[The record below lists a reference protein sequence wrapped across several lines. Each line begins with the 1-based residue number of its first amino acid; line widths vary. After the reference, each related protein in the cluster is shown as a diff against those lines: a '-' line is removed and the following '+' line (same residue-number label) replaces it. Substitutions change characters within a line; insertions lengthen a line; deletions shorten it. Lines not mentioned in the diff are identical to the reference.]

1 LLHEGLNAAKHGP
14 GPTVKSVA
22 SGDIIVTR
30 TYSDRF
36 DLDPAA
42 IPRAEAFGV
51 IVQLRD
57 FDSHR
62 LWRHGQLVCEG
73 GRAKGSLAI
82 TDLRD
87 QWQCHQLSPFDN
99 IRFHIPFSRM
109 RSFAEEVG
117 RSEYLALACVPGC
130 IDPVMHGLAQALLPS
145 LDNPEQANPLFLEQI
160 NLAMLA
166 HLSQTYG
173 GLHFPVDK
181 KGTLAPWQERLAT
194 EFLAAHYNKPF
205 SIGDLA
211 SRCELS
217 RSYFNKAFKESFGR
231 TPSKWL
237 TEYRIAR
244 VKELLLQDL
253 PIAEVSITC
262 GFADQSHMTRVFT
275 NLAGETPARF
285 RRKNKRL
292 SVALDQLGDRS
303 RRPSAH
309 IIQNA

>member
-1 LLHEGLNAAKHGP
+1 MDLHDGLSGTSHGP
-14 GPTVKSVA
+14 GPTVKSIA

-30 TYSDRF
+30 MYSERS
-36 DLDPAA
+36 DLDAEA
-42 IPRAEAFGV
+42 IPRTEAFGV
-51 IVQLRD
+51 IVQLRG
-57 FDSHR
+57 FDSQK
-62 LWRHGQLVCEG
+62 LWRGGELVYEG
-73 GRAKGSLAI
+73 GRPKASLAI

-99 IRFHIPFSRM
+99 VRFHIPFSRL
-109 RSFAEEVG
+109 RAFAEEVG
-117 RSEYLALACVPGC
+117 RSEYVALSCFGGR

-145 LDNPEQANPLFLEQI
+145 LDNPEEANPLFLEQI

-181 KGTLAPWQERLAT
+181 KGTLAPWQERRAT
-194 EFLAAHYNKPF
+194 EFLAAQFNQPF

-237 TEYRIAR
+237 TEFRVAR

-253 PIAEVSITC
+253 PIAQVSITC

-275 NLAGETPARF
+275 GLTGETPARF
-285 RRKNKRL
+285 RRRNKPF
-292 SVALDQLGDRS
+292 SVDMDQLGD
-303 RRPSAH
+303 
-309 IIQNA
+309 

>member
-1 LLHEGLNAAKHGP
+1 MGLHEALNAACHGP
-14 GPTVKSVA
+14 GPIVKSIA
-22 SGDIIVTR
+22 CGDVLVTR

-36 DLDPAA
+36 DLDVAPA
-42 IPRAEAFGV
+42 IPSTDAFGV

-62 LWRHGQLVCEG
+62 LWRGGQLVYEG
-73 GRAKGSLAI
+73 GHVKASLAI

-87 QWQCHQLSPFDN
+87 QWQCHHLSPFDN

-109 RSFAEEVG
+109 RAFAEEVG
-117 RSEYLALACVPGC
+117 RSEYLALACVQGR

-145 LDNPEQANPLFLEQI
+145 LDNPDEANPLFLEQI

-173 GLHFPVDK
+173 GLHFPADK
-181 KGTLAPWQERLAT
+181 KGTLASWQERLAT
-194 EFLAAHYNKPF
+194 EFLAAHFNRPF

-237 TEYRIAR
+237 TEYRVAR

-253 PIAEVSITC
+253 PIAEVAISC

-275 NLAGETPARF
+275 SLTGETPARF
-285 RRKNKRL
+285 RRKNKPVRM
-292 SVALDQLGDRS
+292 ALDRRGD
-303 RRPSAH
+303 
-309 IIQNA
+309 

>member
-1 LLHEGLNAAKHGP
+1 MALHEALNAAGRVP
-14 GPTVKSVA
+14 GPIVKSIA
-22 SGDIIVTR
+22 AGDINVTR

-36 DLDPAA
+36 DLDVAPAV
-42 IPRAEAFGV
+42 PCTDAFGV

-57 FDSHR
+57 FDTHR
-62 LWRHGQLVCEG
+62 LWRRGQLVYEG
-73 GRAKGSLAI
+73 GHPKASLAI

-87 QWQCHQLSPFDN
+87 QWQCHHLSPFDN

-109 RSFAEEVG
+109 RAFAEEVG
-117 RSEYLALACVPGC
+117 RSEYMALACVQGR

-145 LDNPEQANPLFLEQI
+145 LDNPNKANPLFLEQI

-181 KGTLAPWQERLAT
+181 KGTLSPWQERLAT
-194 EFLAAHYNKPF
+194 DFLASHFNKPF

-211 SRCELS
+211 SRCGLS

-237 TEYRIAR
+237 TEYRVAR
-244 VKELLLQDL
+244 VKEMLLLDL
-253 PIAEVSITC
+253 SIAEVSINC

-275 NLAGETPARF
+275 SLTGDTPARF
-285 RRKNKRL
+285 RRKNRTFA
-292 SVALDQLGDRS
+292 VALDPLMV
-303 RRPSAH
+303 
-309 IIQNA
+309 

>member
-1 LLHEGLNAAKHGP
+1 MPMDLHQGVSGTSHGP
-14 GPTVKSVA
+14 GLIVKSIA
-22 SGDIIVTR
+22 SGDIVVTR
-30 TYSDRF
+30 TYSECS
-36 DLDPAA
+36 DLDAA
-42 IPRAEAFGV
+42 AMPRAEAFGV
-51 IVQLRD
+51 TVQLRD
-57 FDSHR
+57 FDCHR
-62 LWRHGQLVCEG
+62 LWRGAELVYEG
-73 GRAKGSLAI
+73 GRPKASLAI

-99 IRFHIPFSRM
+99 LRVQIPFVRL
-109 RSFAEEVG
+109 RAFAEEVG
-117 RSEYLALACVPGC
+117 RTEYVALSCVEGR

-160 NLAMLA
+160 SLAMLA

-194 EFLAAHYNKPF
+194 EFLAAHFNKPL
-205 SIGDLA
+205 SVGDLA

-231 TPSKWL
+231 TPSKLL
-237 TEYRIAR
+237 TEYRVAR

-253 PIAEVSITC
+253 SIAEVAINC

-275 NLAGETPARF
+275 SLTGDTPARF
-285 RRKNKRL
+285 RRKNKSF
-292 SVALDQLGDRS
+292 SVALDPS
-303 RRPSAH
+303 RV
-309 IIQNA
+309 